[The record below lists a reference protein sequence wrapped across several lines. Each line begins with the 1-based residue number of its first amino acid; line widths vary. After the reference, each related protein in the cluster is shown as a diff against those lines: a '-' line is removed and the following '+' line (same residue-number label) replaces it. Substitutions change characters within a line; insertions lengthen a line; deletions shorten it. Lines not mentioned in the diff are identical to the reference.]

1 MAVISLSAA
10 RWLKAYSTASSTAIG
25 RVIATM
31 NGMLRANT
39 SAITVQGRPLPT
51 NAPNFLAT
59 WLSSMRLVSA
69 ASPKKNGAAS

>member
-1 MAVISLSAA
+1 M
-10 RWLKAYSTASSTAIG
+10 G

-31 NGMLRANT
+31 NGMLSANT

-51 NAPNFLAT
+51 SAPNFFAI

-69 ASPKKNGAAS
+69 TRAKTKGAASWRSR